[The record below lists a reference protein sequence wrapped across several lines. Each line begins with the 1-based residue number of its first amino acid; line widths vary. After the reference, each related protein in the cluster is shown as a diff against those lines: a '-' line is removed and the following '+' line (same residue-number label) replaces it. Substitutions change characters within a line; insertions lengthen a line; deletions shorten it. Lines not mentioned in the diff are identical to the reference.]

1 MDCEN
6 LYSTGMGEEEMII
19 TNCVHN
25 KGFIILNLDNHIS
38 VMSEEEQ
45 KYFINWMKK
54 EKPELMK

>member
-1 MDCEN
+1 
-6 LYSTGMGEEEMII
+6 MGEEKMII
-19 TNCVHN
+19 TKCVHN